1 MKYRM
6 FVSVVAASLLFVSS
20 FVSAE
25 PRQRARTNAVN
36 GVELKMRPSL
46 YAPAIAA
53 LPHNTFVM
61 LWGGQSTLQQ
71 VNGVQG
77 RWVYVQSP
85 HGRGWVFDA
94 HLRVDSAVKSDANNT
109 AKRESTDRDTDE
121 QKRFVSLERTQ

>member
-6 FVSVVAASLLFVSS
+6 FVSVVVSFLFVSS
-20 FVSAE
+20 LAAAE
-25 PRQRARTNAVN
+25 PRQRAWTNAVN

-46 YAPAIAA
+46 YAPAIAT
-53 LPHNTFVM
+53 LPHNTFVI

-77 RWVYVQSP
+77 HWVYAQSP
-85 HGRGWVFDA
+85 CGRGWVFDA
-94 HLRVDSAVKSDANNT
+94 HLRTDSAMTSNRNNT
-109 AKRESTDRDTDE
+109 SE